1 MNSITKQFINDI
13 RQRKNNYLENVLI
26 AIQHPKKEQSEQV
39 IQNIVE
45 KMDMM
50 ISLVTTYMRIESGS
64 MEELKEL
71 QEEIIHA
78 QAYIQ
83 KENLKKHRDKTLCF
97 YLVVY
102 DANLL

>member
-1 MNSITKQFINDI
+1 MNSNTKQFIYDI
-13 RQRKNNYLENVLI
+13 QQRKNNYIENVLI

-50 ISLVTTYMRIESGS
+50 ISLVTTYMGIESGS
-64 MEELKEL
+64 TEELKEL
-71 QEEIIHA
+71 QKEIIHA

-83 KENLKKHRDKTLCF
+83 KRKFEETQR
-97 YLVVY
+97 
-102 DANLL
+102 

>member
-50 ISLVTTYMRIESGS
+50 ISLVATYMAIESES
-64 MEELKEL
+64 MKELKEL

-83 KENLKKHRDKTLCF
+83 KRKFEETQR
-97 YLVVY
+97 
-102 DANLL
+102 

>member
-1 MNSITKQFINDI
+1 MNSNTKQFIYDI
-13 RQRKNNYLENVLI
+13 QLRKNNYIKDVI
-26 AIQHPKKEQSEQV
+26 TAIQRPKKDQSEQV

-45 KMDMM
+45 KMDIM

-64 MEELKEL
+64 MGELNEL

-83 KENLKKHRDKTLCF
+83 KRKFEETQR
-97 YLVVY
+97 
-102 DANLL
+102 

>member
-1 MNSITKQFINDI
+1 MED
-13 RQRKNNYLENVLI
+13 VLT

-50 ISLVTTYMRIESGS
+50 ISLVTTYMTIESAS
-64 MEELKEL
+64 VKELKEL

-83 KENLKKHRDKTLCF
+83 KRKFEETQR
-97 YLVVY
+97 
-102 DANLL
+102 

>member
-1 MNSITKQFINDI
+1 MNSNTKQFIYDI
-13 RQRKNNYLENVLI
+13 QQRKNNYMEDVLT
-26 AIQHPKKEQSEQV
+26 AIQHPKKVPSEQV

-50 ISLVTTYMRIESGS
+50 ISLVTTYMAIESES
-64 MEELKEL
+64 MKELKEL

-83 KENLKKHRDKTLCF
+83 KRKFEETQG
-97 YLVVY
+97 
-102 DANLL
+102 

>member
-1 MNSITKQFINDI
+1 MNSNTKQFIYDI
-13 RQRKNNYLENVLI
+13 QKRKNNYMEDVLT
-26 AIQHPKKEQSEQV
+26 AIQHPKKEQSVQI

-50 ISLVTTYMRIESGS
+50 ISLVTTYMTIETES
-64 MEELKEL
+64 MKELKEL

-83 KENLKKHRDKTLCF
+83 KRKFEETQR
-97 YLVVY
+97 
-102 DANLL
+102 

>member
-1 MNSITKQFINDI
+1 MNPNTKQFIYDI
-13 RQRKNNYLENVLI
+13 QQRKNNYIEDVLT

-45 KMDMM
+45 KLDMM
-50 ISLVTTYMRIESGS
+50 IRLITTYMAIESGATK
-64 MEELKEL
+64 ELKEL

-83 KENLKKHRDKTLCF
+83 KRKFEETQK
-97 YLVVY
+97 
-102 DANLL
+102 

>member
-1 MNSITKQFINDI
+1 MNDI

-50 ISLVTTYMRIESGS
+50 ISLVATYMAIESES
-64 MEELKEL
+64 MKELKEL

-83 KENLKKHRDKTLCF
+83 KRKFEETQR
-97 YLVVY
+97 
-102 DANLL
+102 

>member
-1 MNSITKQFINDI
+1 MHQNQ
-13 RQRKNNYLENVLI
+13 NNYIEDVLT

-39 IQNIVE
+39 VQNIVG

-50 ISLVTTYMRIESGS
+50 ISLVATYMAIESES
-64 MEELKEL
+64 MKELKEL

-83 KENLKKHRDKTLCF
+83 KRKFEETQR
-97 YLVVY
+97 
-102 DANLL
+102 

>member
-50 ISLVTTYMRIESGS
+50 ISLVTTYMAIESES
-64 MEELKEL
+64 IKELKEL

-83 KENLKKHRDKTLCF
+83 KRKFEETQR
-97 YLVVY
+97 
-102 DANLL
+102 

>member
-1 MNSITKQFINDI
+1 M

-50 ISLVTTYMRIESGS
+50 ISLVATYMAIESES
-64 MEELKEL
+64 MKELKEL

-83 KENLKKHRDKTLCF
+83 KRKFEETQR
-97 YLVVY
+97 
-102 DANLL
+102 

>member
-1 MNSITKQFINDI
+1 MNSNTQQFINDI
-13 RQRKNNYLENVLI
+13 QQRKNNYVENVLI

-50 ISLVTTYMRIESGS
+50 ISLITTYMAIESES
-64 MEELKEL
+64 IKELKEL

-83 KENLKKHRDKTLCF
+83 KRKFEETQR
-97 YLVVY
+97 
-102 DANLL
+102 